1 MPKKKLQEVAPEPE
15 TVEAATETQE
25 VAPEPA
31 APEVSEETVPE
42 VVDNSENKQ
51 PGVTEINETT
61 HSTAPV
67 VCWYV
72 WNEKTE
78 FVKSFHEDDHH
89 GEAKKQ
95 AEAFASDHEGWTV
108 TA

>member
-1 MPKKKLQEVAPEPE
+1 MPRTKRQEVAPAPE

-25 VAPEPA
+25 VAPA
-31 APEVSEETVPE
+31 TPEVSEETAQE
-42 VVDNSENKQ
+42 VVDNSEDKQ

-61 HSTAPV
+61 HATEPV

-72 WNEKTE
+72 WNEKGE
-78 FVKSFHEDDHH
+78 FVKAFHEDDHR
-89 GEAKKQ
+89 GEAHKQ
-95 AEAFASDHEGWTV
+95 AEAFASGHEGWTV